1 MSYAEAT
8 LDLSSI
14 PVVCLTGL
22 NGAGKSALL
31 DALTWAIWETGR
43 SSSDELIRL
52 GEKEMWVDLIF
63 LHEGERYRVRRSRQ
77 KLSVK
82 AGARVTSKGTLE
94 FQVFNA
100 NKQNTL
106 EAIAVGGR
114 AASTD
119 RESLAVDTGL
129 TGKELSTSGIAP
141 SRPSG
146 PSRPSQS
153 TVPQPNEPQRSD
165 GKWRS
170 LTGASVRQ
178 TQKQITDLLRMDFDT
193 FVNSAYLRQG
203 KADEFTTRP
212 PSERKQI
219 LSDILGLAY
228 FDKLQEKAR
237 ERARQL
243 KTEVELLSR
252 DLANLPAMLTSLKEK
267 SESIETHTS
276 LLFES
281 EKQLTQ
287 LEEEVEKVAVL
298 LAESKLASERLKL
311 GEEHAESLRED
322 IQKLQVQRDQHINDL
337 QNLEQLIS
345 RSLEVVEAG
354 ERFDTIKDQVELF
367 DKNAFEVQELTTQ
380 KMSLQHSLATMRAR
394 LEVELSSVSSKS
406 AELEERMKRV
416 THDAVEK
423 DKLTQAYAEY
433 RRSIADEADMA
444 SRQETFARMTNR
456 ASELVAQITESK
468 IRLEADLFQKEQA
481 LKELEI
487 VLHSQQSL
495 EAQKLE
501 LEEESKELDKFETEF
516 QLIEEN
522 GIKIKSNIEAKV
534 HKIESLK
541 SQQKDRANRI
551 EELHVHSDSSTCPL
565 CSGHIIDRA
574 AVLDKYSNEISTI
587 EYEITSETAAMETL
601 EQDRTELRKRYTELR
616 SALQKRPFLD
626 KQIGQFNE
634 KMMAIER
641 SRSSI
646 EKIEKDVET
655 LQSRLQND
663 NYAQL
668 ERESLIGI
676 KAELHKL
683 EFDPVAYANLQSQI
697 RTQRHV
703 EVRYQQMQRDLQELK
718 KIDETLPELQEQVKK
733 LQDEL
738 GSESYGIEER
748 KSLSELQQMLSKFN
762 YDRTLHSQLKEQLTE
777 LLPLAELRRELQV
790 AQQDLPKL
798 KEFLQNVE
806 KQKGAKEDQLRTIAA
821 ERESLASRS
830 NDLPVLQ
837 ALGEKLKPDLQ
848 AAREPKEDLAKKAA
862 VLEAEHQNLK
872 NELSVLEQSQIE
884 LKELNSTLDDHNF
897 LAEAFGKKG
906 IQAVIIENAIPEIE
920 TEANRILSRLT
931 ENKMHIAFITQQ
943 KNKTGG
949 TMETLDLVIGDE
961 IGTRNYELFSG
972 GEAFKVNFAV
982 RVALSRLLARRSGAK
997 LETLIV
1003 DEGFGSQDEASRERL
1018 VKAIQ
1023 AIQNEFARI
1032 IVITHMGDIKEMFT
1046 AQINV
1051 SKIQGASQLQ
1061 IMY

>member
-1 MSYAEAT
+1 M
-8 LDLSSI
+8 
-14 PVVCLTGL
+14 
-22 NGAGKSALL
+22 
-31 DALTWAIWETGR
+31 
-43 SSSDELIRL
+43 
-52 GEKEMWVDLIF
+52 
-63 LHEGERYRVRRSRQ
+63 
-77 KLSVK
+77 
-82 AGARVTSKGTLE
+82 
-94 FQVFNA
+94 
-100 NKQNTL
+100 
-106 EAIAVGGR
+106 
-114 AASTD
+114 
-119 RESLAVDTGL
+119 
-129 TGKELSTSGIAP
+129 
-141 SRPSG
+141 
-146 PSRPSQS
+146 
-153 TVPQPNEPQRSD
+153 
-165 GKWRS
+165 
-170 LTGASVRQ
+170 
-178 TQKQITDLLRMDFDT
+178 
-193 FVNSAYLRQG
+193 
-203 KADEFTTRP
+203 
-212 PSERKQI
+212 
-219 LSDILGLAY
+219 
-228 FDKLQEKAR
+228 
-237 ERARQL
+237 
-243 KTEVELLSR
+243 
-252 DLANLPAMLTSLKEK
+252 
-267 SESIETHTS
+267 
-276 LLFES
+276 
-281 EKQLTQ
+281 
-287 LEEEVEKVAVL
+287 
-298 LAESKLASERLKL
+298 KL
-311 GEEHAESLRED
+311 GDEHSASLRED
-322 IQKLQVQRDQHINDL
+322 LQKLGIQRDQHVIEL
-337 QNLEQLIS
+337 QKTEKLVS
-345 RSLEVVEAG
+345 RSLEIEAAA
-354 ERFDTIKDQVELF
+354 ERFDTIKTQVELF

-380 KMSLQHSLATMRAR
+380 KMSLQHALAMMRAR
-394 LEVELSSVSSKS
+394 LEVELTSASSKA
-406 AELEERMKRV
+406 AELGEKMKRV
-416 THDAVEK
+416 THDAAEK
-423 DKLTQAYAEY
+423 DKLTEAYAVH
-433 RRSIADEADMA
+433 RRSLADEADMA

-456 ASELVAQITESK
+456 AHELAAQITESK

-481 LKELEI
+481 LKDLEI

-501 LEEESKELDKFETEF
+501 LEEESKALDKSETEF

-534 HKIESLK
+534 HKIENLK
-541 SQQKDRANRI
+541 SQQKDRAKRI
-551 EELHVHSDSSTCPL
+551 EELHLHSDSSTCPL
-565 CSGHIIDRA
+565 CSGYIIDRA
-574 AVLDKYSNEISTI
+574 AVLDRYGNEVSAI
-587 EYEITSETAAMETL
+587 EYEITAETAAMETL
-601 EQDRTELRKRYTELR
+601 EQDRIDLRKRYTELR
-616 SALQKRPFLD
+616 TGLQKRPFLD

-641 SRSSI
+641 SKSSI

-655 LQSRLQND
+655 LQSRLKND

-668 ERESLIGI
+668 ERESLIGV
-676 KAELHKL
+676 KAEMHKL

-718 KIDETLPELQEQVKK
+718 KIDESLPELQENVKR

-748 KSLSELQQMLSKFN
+748 KSLSELQLRLTTFN
-762 YDRTLHSQLKEQLTE
+762 YDRTQHSQLKEQLAE

-790 AQQDLPKL
+790 AQQDSPKMM
-798 KEFLQNVE
+798 ESLQNVATQIQSKE
-806 KQKGAKEDQLRTIAA
+806 EQLSTITADRGLLAAKLG
-821 ERESLASRS
+821 
-830 NDLPVLQ
+830 DLPVLQ
-837 ALGEKLKPDLQ
+837 AIAEKLKPELQ
-848 AAREPKEDLAKKAA
+848 TARAQKEDLAKKTA
-862 VLEAEHQNLK
+862 VLEAEHQNLR
-872 NELSVLEQSQIE
+872 NELSGLEQSQVQ

-920 TEANRILSRLT
+920 AEANRILSRLT

-1051 SKIQGASQLQ
+1051 SKSLGSSQLQ

>member
-14 PVVCLTGL
+14 PIVCLTGL

-31 DALTWAIWETGR
+31 DALTWALWETGR
-43 SSSDELIRL
+43 STSDELIRL
-52 GEKEMWVDLIF
+52 GEKEMWIDLIF
-63 LHEGERYRVRRSRQ
+63 MHEGERYRVRRSRQ
-77 KLSVK
+77 KMSVK

-94 FQVFNA
+94 FQVFNSNNQSA
-100 NKQNTL
+100 LK
-106 EAIAVGGR
+106 AITIGGR
-114 AASTD
+114 AASTN
-119 RESLAVDTGL
+119 RENLV
-129 TGKELSTSGIAP
+129 AP
-141 SRPSG
+141 SSH
-146 PSRPSQS
+146 
-153 TVPQPNEPQRSD
+153 PQPNETVNTE

-178 TQKQITDLLRMDFDT
+178 TQKHITDLLRMDFDT

-228 FDKLQEKAR
+228 FDKLQEKAK

-243 KTEVELLSR
+243 KTEVEVLSR
-252 DLANLPAMLTSLKEK
+252 ELANLPAIEKLLNDK
-267 SESIETHTS
+267 SEAIDTHRL

-281 EKQLTQ
+281 ENQLRQ
-287 LEEEVEKVAVL
+287 LDKEVDKVATL

-311 GEEHAESLRED
+311 GEEHAARLRED
-322 IQKLQVQRDQHINDL
+322 IQKLEIQVEHLSNDL
-337 QNLEQLIS
+337 QKIEKLVTQSSEI
-345 RSLEVVEAG
+345 EAAG
-354 ERFDTIKDQVELF
+354 ERFDSIQAQVELF
-367 DKNAFEVQELTTQ
+367 DKNAFEVQELTAH
-380 KMSLQHSLATMRAR
+380 KLSLQHALATMRAR
-394 LEVELSSVSSKS
+394 LEVELISVSSK
-406 AELEERMKRV
+406 ATELEERMKRV
-416 THDAVEK
+416 THDAIEK
-423 DKLTQAYAEY
+423 DKLTQAYAGY
-433 RRSIADEADMA
+433 RRSLADEADMA
-444 SRQETFARMTNR
+444 SRQETFARMTSR
-456 ASELVAQITESK
+456 ANELGAQITESK

-481 LKELEI
+481 WKELEI
-487 VLHSQQSL
+487 VLHSQNSL
-495 EAQKLE
+495 ETQRLE
-501 LEEESKELDKFETEF
+501 LEEESKQLDKLETEF
-516 QLIEEN
+516 ALIEEK
-522 GIKIKSNIEAKV
+522 GIKIKSSIEAKI

-551 EELHVHSDSSTCPL
+551 LELHVHSDSSTCPL
-565 CSGHIIDRA
+565 CSGQIVDRA
-574 AVLDKYSNEISTI
+574 AVLDRYSQEISTF
-587 EYEITSETAAMETL
+587 EFEITSETAAMETL
-601 EQDRTELRKRYTELR
+601 ERERAELRKRYTDLR
-616 SALQKRPFLD
+616 TALQKRPFLD
-626 KQIGQFNE
+626 KQIGTFNE

-641 SRSSI
+641 SKSNV
-646 EKIEKDVET
+646 EKIEKDIES
-655 LQSRLQND
+655 LQSRLKND

-697 RTQRHV
+697 RAQRHV

-718 KIDETLPELQEQVKK
+718 KIDETLPELNDKVKK

-738 GSESYGIEER
+738 GSESYGSEER
-748 KSLSELQQMLSKFN
+748 KSLTELQQTLSKFN
-762 YDRTLHSQLKEQLTE
+762 YDRGLHSQLKRQLTE
-777 LLPLAELRRELQV
+777 LLPLAERRRELQA
-790 AQQDLPKL
+790 AQQDLPRL
-798 KEFLQNVE
+798 IESLQNME
-806 KQKGAKEDQLRTIAA
+806 NQKRSKEEQLGTLNAG
-821 ERESLASRS
+821 RELLASS
-830 NDLPVLQ
+830 LSGLPALQ
-837 ALGEKLKPDLQ
+837 KLAEKLKPDLQ
-848 AAREPKEDLAKKAA
+848 TAREQKEDLAKRAA
-862 VLEAEHQNLK
+862 VLEAEYQNLK
-872 NELSVLEQSQIE
+872 SEFFALEQSQVQ

-897 LAEAFGKKG
+897 LAQAFGKKG

-943 KNKTGG
+943 KNKSGG
-949 TMETLDLVIGDE
+949 TTETLDLVIGDE

-1051 SKIQGASQLQ
+1051 SKNFGSSQLQ